1 MESVDDLILAY
12 LNDVLEI
19 PDLRIAQRWTGQY
32 LKLKNGESDWLQEI
46 EPNVWIANGPG
57 GAGMTLCFGM
67 AEDTINQLIG

>member
-1 MESVDDLILAY
+1 
-12 LNDVLEI
+12 
-19 PDLRIAQRWTGQY
+19 
-32 LKLKNGESDWLQEI
+32 LKNGESEWIQEI